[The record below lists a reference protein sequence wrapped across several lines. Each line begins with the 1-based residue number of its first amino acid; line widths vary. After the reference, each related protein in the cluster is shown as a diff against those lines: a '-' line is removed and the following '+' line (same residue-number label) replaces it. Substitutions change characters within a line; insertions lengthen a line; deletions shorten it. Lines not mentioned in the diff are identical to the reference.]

1 MKARAAWPLLAQK
14 AEDAVNAIR
23 VELVASRKRIE
34 HLQVSR
40 ARMQNLYEDYKRRA
54 TQAQEKLHTMVV
66 ETTSYR
72 HYMLQLQELVQ
83 RVDKDLQVAFHDQ
96 QQIKDKLLK
105 AEQHLMRMQSL
116 VERDL
121 DAVRK
126 HNRVQDQKQMD
137 ALGLTLFNL
146 RS

>member
-14 AEDAVNAIR
+14 AEDAVNATM

-34 HLQVSR
+34 HLQTNRV
-40 ARMQNLYEDYKRRA
+40 RMLNIYEDYKQRA
-54 TQAQEKLHTMVV
+54 ALAQQQLHTRSQ
-66 ETTSYR
+66 TTSYR

-83 RVDKDLQVAFHDQ
+83 RVDQDMQLAFHDQ
-96 QQIKDKLLK
+96 QQIKSKLLK

-121 DAVRK
+121 EAIRK

>member
-14 AEDAVNAIR
+14 AEDAVNATM

-54 TQAQEKLHTMVV
+54 MQAQEKLHTMSQ
-66 ETTSYR
+66 TTSYR

-83 RVDKDLQVAFHDQ
+83 RVDQDLHLAFHDQ
-96 QQIKDKLLK
+96 QQIKSKLLK

-121 DAVRK
+121 EAIRK

>member
-14 AEDAVNAIR
+14 AEDAVNAIM

-34 HLQVSR
+34 HLHESR
-40 ARMQNLYEDYKRRA
+40 ARMQNLYEDYKCRA
-54 TQAQEKLHTMVV
+54 MQTQEKLHTMV

-72 HYMLQLQELVQ
+72 HYMQQLQGLVQ
-83 RVDKDLQVAFHDQ
+83 RVDQDLQLAFHDQ

-105 AEQHLMRMQSL
+105 AEQHRMRMQSL
-116 VERDL
+116 VERDVQ
-121 DAVRK
+121 AIRH

>member
-54 TQAQEKLHTMVV
+54 AQAQEKLHTMV

-83 RVDKDLQVAFHDQ
+83 RVDRDLQVAFHDQ
-96 QQIKDKLLK
+96 QQIKGKLLK

-121 DAVRK
+121 DAVRQ

>member
-14 AEDAVNAIR
+14 AEDAVNATM

-34 HLQVSR
+34 QLQDSR
-40 ARMQNLYEDYKRRA
+40 TRMLGIYEDYRQRA
-54 TQAQEKLHTMVV
+54 AQAQEKLHTMA

-83 RVDKDLQVAFHDQ
+83 RVDQDLQLAFNDQ
-96 QQIKDKLLK
+96 QQIKTKLLK

-121 DAVRK
+121 EAIRK

-137 ALGLTLFNL
+137 ALGLTLVKL

>member
-14 AEDAVNAIR
+14 AEDAVNAIM

-54 TQAQEKLHTMVV
+54 MQAQEKLHTMV

-83 RVDKDLQVAFHDQ
+83 RVDQDMQLAFHDQ
-96 QQIKDKLLK
+96 QQIKNKLLK

-116 VERDL
+116 VDRDL
-121 DAVRK
+121 EAIRK

>member
-14 AEDAVNAIR
+14 AEDVVNATM
-23 VELVASRKRIE
+23 VELVASRKRIQN
-34 HLQVSR
+34 LQVSR

-54 TQAQEKLHTMVV
+54 MQAQEKLHTMV

-83 RVDKDLQVAFHDQ
+83 RVDQDLQLAFNDQ
-96 QQIKDKLLK
+96 QQIKTKLLK

-121 DAVRK
+121 EAIRK

>member
-14 AEDAVNAIR
+14 AEDAVNATM

-34 HLQVSR
+34 HLQTNRV
-40 ARMQNLYEDYKRRA
+40 RMLNIYEDYKQRA
-54 TQAQEKLHTMVV
+54 ALAQQHLHTMSQ
-66 ETTSYR
+66 TTSYR

-83 RVDKDLQVAFHDQ
+83 RVDQDMQLAFHDQ
-96 QQIKDKLLK
+96 QQIKSKLLK

-121 DAVRK
+121 EAIRK

>member
-14 AEDAVNAIR
+14 AEDAVNAIM

-34 HLQVSR
+34 HLQNNRV
-40 ARMQNLYEDYKRRA
+40 RMLNIYEDYKQRA
-54 TQAQEKLHTMVV
+54 ALAQEKLHTMSQ
-66 ETTSYR
+66 TTSYR

-83 RVDKDLQVAFHDQ
+83 RVDHDLQLAFHDQ
-96 QQIKDKLLK
+96 QQIKSKLLK

-121 DAVRK
+121 EAIRK

>member
-14 AEDAVNAIR
+14 AEDAVSAIM
-23 VELVASRKRIE
+23 VELVASRKRVE

-54 TQAQEKLHTMVV
+54 MQAQEKLHTMV

-83 RVDKDLQVAFHDQ
+83 RVDQDMQLAFHDQ
-96 QQIKDKLLK
+96 QQIKNKLLK

-116 VERDL
+116 VERDVQ
-121 DAVRK
+121 AIRH

>member
-34 HLQVSR
+34 HLQGSR

-54 TQAQEKLHTMVV
+54 AQAQEKLHTMV

-83 RVDKDLQVAFHDQ
+83 RVDKDLQVAYHDQ

>member
-14 AEDAVNAIR
+14 AEDAVNAIM

-54 TQAQEKLHTMVV
+54 MQAQEKLHTMV

-72 HYMLQLQELVQ
+72 HYMLQLQGLLQ
-83 RVDKDLQVAFHDQ
+83 RVDEDLQLAFQDK
-96 QQIKDKLLK
+96 QQIKTKLLK
-105 AEQHLMRMQSL
+105 AEQHLMRMKSL

-121 DAVRK
+121 EAIRK

>member
-40 ARMQNLYEDYKRRA
+40 ARMQNLYDDYKRRA
-54 TQAQEKLHTMVV
+54 MQAQEKLHTMV

-83 RVDKDLQVAFHDQ
+83 RVDKDLQLAFRDQ

-116 VERDL
+116 VERDQE
-121 DAVRK
+121 AIRK

-137 ALGLTLFNL
+137 ALGLTLFNF

>member
-14 AEDAVNAIR
+14 AEDAVNAIM

-54 TQAQEKLHTMVV
+54 MQAQEKLHTMV

-83 RVDKDLQVAFHDQ
+83 RVDQDMQLAFHDQ
-96 QQIKDKLLK
+96 QQIKNKLLK

-116 VERDL
+116 VERDVQ
-121 DAVRK
+121 AIRH

>member
-14 AEDAVNAIR
+14 AEDAVNATM

-34 HLQVSR
+34 HLQNNRV
-40 ARMQNLYEDYKRRA
+40 RMLNIYEDYKQRA
-54 TQAQEKLHTMVV
+54 ALAQEKLHTMSQ
-66 ETTSYR
+66 TTSYR

-83 RVDKDLQVAFHDQ
+83 RVDQDMQLAFHDQ
-96 QQIKDKLLK
+96 QQIKSKLLK

-121 DAVRK
+121 EAIRK

>member
-1 MKARAAWPLLAQK
+1 MKARPAWPLLAQK
-14 AEDAVNAIR
+14 AEDAVNAIW

-40 ARMQNLYEDYKRRA
+40 TRMQNLYEDYKRRA
-54 TQAQEKLHTMVV
+54 AQAQEKLHTMV
-66 ETTSYR
+66 ETNSYR
-72 HYMLQLQELVQ
+72 HYMTQLQELVQ

-96 QQIKDKLLK
+96 QKIKDKLRK

-126 HNRVQDQKQMD
+126 HNRVLDQKQMD

>member
-14 AEDAVNAIR
+14 AEDAVNATM

-40 ARMQNLYEDYKRRA
+40 ARMQNLYEDYKRRSM
-54 TQAQEKLHTMVV
+54 QAQEKLHTMV

-72 HYMLQLQELVQ
+72 HYMLQLQGLVQ
-83 RVDKDLQVAFHDQ
+83 RVDQDLQLAFLDQ
-96 QQIKDKLLK
+96 QQIKSKLLK

-121 DAVRK
+121 EAIRK

>member
-1 MKARAAWPLLAQK
+1 M
-14 AEDAVNAIR
+14 

-34 HLQVSR
+34 HLQTNR
-40 ARMQNLYEDYKRRA
+40 ARMLNIYEDYKQRA
-54 TQAQEKLHTMVV
+54 AQAQRQLHTMSQ
-66 ETTSYR
+66 TTSYR

-83 RVDKDLQVAFHDQ
+83 RVDQDMQLAFHDQ
-96 QQIKDKLLK
+96 QQIKNKLLK

-121 DAVRK
+121 EAIRK

>member
-14 AEDAVNAIR
+14 AEDAVNATM

-34 HLQVSR
+34 HLQTNR
-40 ARMQNLYEDYKRRA
+40 LRMLNIYDDYKQRA
-54 TQAQEKLHTMVV
+54 AQAQEKLHTMSQ
-66 ETTSYR
+66 TTSYR
-72 HYMLQLQELVQ
+72 HYMLQLQGLVQ
-83 RVDKDLQVAFHDQ
+83 RVDQDLQLAFHDQ
-96 QQIKDKLLK
+96 QQIKSKLLK

-116 VERDL
+116 VERDVQ
-121 DAVRK
+121 AIRH

>member
-14 AEDAVNAIR
+14 AEDAVNATM

-34 HLQVSR
+34 HLQTNRV
-40 ARMQNLYEDYKRRA
+40 RMLNIYEDYKQRA
-54 TQAQEKLHTMVV
+54 AQAQ
-66 ETTSYR
+66 
-72 HYMLQLQELVQ
+72 
-83 RVDKDLQVAFHDQ
+83 
-96 QQIKDKLLK
+96 IKRKLLK

-121 DAVRK
+121 EAIRK

>member
-54 TQAQEKLHTMVV
+54 TQAQEKLHTMV

-83 RVDKDLQVAFHDQ
+83 RVDKDLKVAFPDQ

>member
-14 AEDAVNAIR
+14 AEDAVNATM

-34 HLQVSR
+34 HLQNNRV
-40 ARMQNLYEDYKRRA
+40 RMLNIYEDYKQRA
-54 TQAQEKLHTMVV
+54 ALAQEKLHTMSQ
-66 ETTSYR
+66 TTSYR

-83 RVDKDLQVAFHDQ
+83 RVDQDLHLAFHDQ
-96 QQIKDKLLK
+96 QQIKSKLLK

-121 DAVRK
+121 EAIRK

>member
-14 AEDAVNAIR
+14 AEDAVNATM

-34 HLQVSR
+34 HLQNNRV
-40 ARMQNLYEDYKRRA
+40 RMINIYEDYKLRA
-54 TQAQEKLHTMVV
+54 AQAQEKLHTMSQ
-66 ETTSYR
+66 TTSYR

-83 RVDKDLQVAFHDQ
+83 RVDQDMQLAFHDQ
-96 QQIKDKLLK
+96 QQIKSKLLK

-121 DAVRK
+121 EAIRK

>member
-14 AEDAVNAIR
+14 AEDAVNAVR

-34 HLQVSR
+34 HLQDNRV
-40 ARMQNLYEDYKRRA
+40 RMLNMYEDYKQRA
-54 TQAQEKLHTMVV
+54 AQTQEQLHTMSQ
-66 ETTSYR
+66 TTSYR
-72 HYMLQLQELVQ
+72 HYMQQLQELVQ
-83 RVDKDLQVAFHDQ
+83 RVDQDLQLAFHDQ
-96 QQIKDKLLK
+96 QQIKSKLLK

-121 DAVRK
+121 EAIRK

>member
-1 MKARAAWPLLAQK
+1 M
-14 AEDAVNAIR
+14 
-23 VELVASRKRIE
+23 
-34 HLQVSR
+34 
-40 ARMQNLYEDYKRRA
+40 
-54 TQAQEKLHTMVV
+54 V

-83 RVDKDLQVAFHDQ
+83 RVDQDLQLAFHDQ
-96 QQIKDKLLK
+96 QQIKSKLLK

-121 DAVRK
+121 EAIRK

>member
-34 HLQVSR
+34 HLQGSR

-54 TQAQEKLHTMVV
+54 AQAQEKLHTMV

-83 RVDKDLQVAFHDQ
+83 RVDRDLQVAFHDQ
-96 QQIKDKLLK
+96 QQIKGKLLK

-121 DAVRK
+121 DAVRQ

>member
-14 AEDAVNAIR
+14 AEDAVNATM

-34 HLQVSR
+34 HLQNNRV
-40 ARMQNLYEDYKRRA
+40 RMLNIYEDYKQRA
-54 TQAQEKLHTMVV
+54 ALAQEKLHTMSQ
-66 ETTSYR
+66 TTSYR
-72 HYMLQLQELVQ
+72 HYMLQLQGLVQ
-83 RVDKDLQVAFHDQ
+83 RVDEDLQLAFHDQ
-96 QQIKDKLLK
+96 QQIKSKLLK

-116 VERDL
+116 VERDVQ
-121 DAVRK
+121 AIRH

>member
-14 AEDAVNAIR
+14 AEDAVNATM

-34 HLQVSR
+34 HLQTNRV
-40 ARMQNLYEDYKRRA
+40 RMLNIYEDYKQRA
-54 TQAQEKLHTMVV
+54 AQAQEKLHTMSQN
-66 ETTSYR
+66 TSYR
-72 HYMLQLQELVQ
+72 HYMQQLQELVQ
-83 RVDKDLQVAFHDQ
+83 RVDQDLQLAFHDQ
-96 QQIKDKLLK
+96 QQIKTKLLK

-121 DAVRK
+121 EAIRK

>member
-14 AEDAVNAIR
+14 AEDAVNAIL

-34 HLQVSR
+34 HLQNNRV
-40 ARMQNLYEDYKRRA
+40 RMLNIYEDYKQRA
-54 TQAQEKLHTMVV
+54 ALAQEKLHTMSQ
-66 ETTSYR
+66 TTSYR

-83 RVDKDLQVAFHDQ
+83 RVDHDLQLAFHDQ
-96 QQIKDKLLK
+96 QQIKRKLLK

-121 DAVRK
+121 EAIRK

>member
-54 TQAQEKLHTMVV
+54 AQAQEKLHTMV

-83 RVDKDLQVAFHDQ
+83 RVDKDLQVAYHDQ

>member
-14 AEDAVNAIR
+14 AEDAVNAIM

-54 TQAQEKLHTMVV
+54 MQAQEKLHTMV

-72 HYMLQLQELVQ
+72 HYMQQLQELVQ
-83 RVDKDLQVAFHDQ
+83 RVDQDMQLAFHDQ
-96 QQIKDKLLK
+96 QQIKNKLLK

-116 VERDL
+116 VERDVQ
-121 DAVRK
+121 AIRH

>member
-14 AEDAVNAIR
+14 AEDAVNAIM

-34 HLQVSR
+34 HLQNNRV
-40 ARMQNLYEDYKRRA
+40 RMLNIYEDYKQRA
-54 TQAQEKLHTMVV
+54 ALAQEKLHTMSQ
-66 ETTSYR
+66 TTSYR

-83 RVDKDLQVAFHDQ
+83 RVDQDMQLAFHDQ
-96 QQIKDKLLK
+96 QQIKSKLLK

-121 DAVRK
+121 EAIRK

>member
-14 AEDAVNAIR
+14 AEDAVNATM

-34 HLQVSR
+34 HLQTNRV
-40 ARMQNLYEDYKRRA
+40 RMLNIYEDYKQRA
-54 TQAQEKLHTMVV
+54 ALAQQKLHTMSQ
-66 ETTSYR
+66 TTSYR

-83 RVDKDLQVAFHDQ
+83 RVDQDLQLAFHDQ
-96 QQIKDKLLK
+96 QQIKSKLLK

-121 DAVRK
+121 EAIRK

>member
-14 AEDAVNAIR
+14 AEDAVNATM

-34 HLQVSR
+34 HLQTNRV
-40 ARMQNLYEDYKRRA
+40 RMLNIYEDYKQRA
-54 TQAQEKLHTMVV
+54 ALAQEKLHTMSQ
-66 ETTSYR
+66 TTSYR

-83 RVDKDLQVAFHDQ
+83 RVDQDMQLAFHDQ
-96 QQIKDKLLK
+96 QQIKSKLLK

-121 DAVRK
+121 EAIRK
-126 HNRVQDQKQMD
+126 HNQVQDQKQMD

>member
-14 AEDAVNAIR
+14 AEDAVNATM

-34 HLQVSR
+34 HLQTNR
-40 ARMQNLYEDYKRRA
+40 LRMLNIYDDYKQRA
-54 TQAQEKLHTMVV
+54 AQAQEKLHTMSQ
-66 ETTSYR
+66 TTSYR
-72 HYMLQLQELVQ
+72 HYMLQLQGLVQ
-83 RVDKDLQVAFHDQ
+83 RVDEDLQLAFQDQ
-96 QQIKDKLLK
+96 QQIKSKLLK

-121 DAVRK
+121 EAIRK

>member
-14 AEDAVNAIR
+14 AEDAVNATM

-34 HLQVSR
+34 HLQDNR
-40 ARMQNLYEDYKRRA
+40 TRMLGIYEDYRQRA
-54 TQAQEKLHTMVV
+54 AQAQEKLHTMA
-66 ETTSYR
+66 ETNSYR

-83 RVDKDLQVAFHDQ
+83 RVDQDLQLAFHDQ
-96 QQIKDKLLK
+96 QQIKTKLLK

-121 DAVRK
+121 EAIRK

>member
-54 TQAQEKLHTMVV
+54 TQAQEKLHTMV

-121 DAVRK
+121 DALRK

>member
-1 MKARAAWPLLAQK
+1 
-14 AEDAVNAIR
+14 
-23 VELVASRKRIE
+23 
-34 HLQVSR
+34 
-40 ARMQNLYEDYKRRA
+40 
-54 TQAQEKLHTMVV
+54 
-66 ETTSYR
+66 
-72 HYMLQLQELVQ
+72 
-83 RVDKDLQVAFHDQ
+83 
-96 QQIKDKLLK
+96 LLK

-121 DAVRK
+121 EAIRK

>member
-14 AEDAVNAIR
+14 AEDAVNAVM

-34 HLQVSR
+34 HLQDSR
-40 ARMQNLYEDYKRRA
+40 SRMLTIYEDYRQRA
-54 TQAQEKLHTMVV
+54 AQAQEKLHTMSQ
-66 ETTSYR
+66 TTSYR
-72 HYMLQLQELVQ
+72 PDLQQLQGLVQ
-83 RVDKDLQVAFHDQ
+83 RVDKDLELAFQDQ
-96 QQIKDKLLK
+96 QQIKVKLIK
-105 AEQHLMRMQSL
+105 AEQHQMRMKSL

-121 DAVRK
+121 EAIRK